1 MKSINKILVAPQ
13 SFKGSISAM
22 DACSAMSDGVKKV
35 FPECEVIMCP
45 IADGGDGTLET
56 LVEISN
62 GKIHSCNVT
71 GPLGNPIDSQWGAMG
86 DGYTAVIE
94 MARTS
99 GLALIDLDER
109 DPLKTTT
116 FGLGEIIVDALNEG
130 FRKFIVGIGGSATND
145 AGAGMAQAL
154 GVGLYDSKLKSLGF
168 GGQALLDLDSID
180 FKSIDRRLKECTF
193 LVACD
198 VNNPLTG
205 PEGASAVYGP
215 QKGADDEKIQIL
227 DKALGNFGEIVENQL
242 GLHVLSVPGSG
253 AAGGLGAGLIAFL
266 NADLKAGIDIV
277 FDQVQIENK
286 LNGVDLVI
294 TGEGAIDFQT
304 IYDKAP
310 IGVAKLAQKYNIPTI
325 GIAGML
331 GKDYTL
337 VHQDGLEAVR
347 SIVTGPMSL
356 EDASKSAY
364 KLITESV
371 EQSLRFINLGMKLKS

>member
-1 MKSINKILVAPQ
+1 M
-13 SFKGSISAM
+13 
-22 DACSAMSDGVKKV
+22 
-35 FPECEVIMCP
+35 
-45 IADGGDGTLET
+45 
-56 LVEISN
+56 
-62 GKIHSCNVT
+62 
-71 GPLGNPIDSQWGAMG
+71 
-86 DGYTAVIE
+86 
-94 MARTS
+94 
-99 GLALIDLDER
+99 
-109 DPLKTTT
+109 
-116 FGLGEIIVDALNEG
+116 
-130 FRKFIVGIGGSATND
+130 
-145 AGAGMAQAL
+145 
-154 GVGLYDSKLKSLGF
+154 
-168 GGQALLDLDSID
+168 
-180 FKSIDRRLKECTF
+180 
-193 LVACD
+193 
-198 VNNPLTG
+198 
-205 PEGASAVYGP
+205 
-215 QKGADDEKIQIL
+215 
-227 DKALGNFGEIVENQL
+227 ENQL

-356 EDASKSAY
+356 ENASKSAY

>member
-1 MKSINKILVAPQ
+1 MFPNTLFRLRWSVIAIVKS
-13 SFKGSISAM
+13 
-22 DACSAMSDGVKKV
+22 
-35 FPECEVIMCP
+35 
-45 IADGGDGTLET
+45 
-56 LVEISN
+56 
-62 GKIHSCNVT
+62 
-71 GPLGNPIDSQWGAMG
+71 
-86 DGYTAVIE
+86 
-94 MARTS
+94 S